1 MDYIIKFDNR
11 EKELIKI
18 LEERGYNITLENLE
32 LGDIQFIDLKSKDP
46 LILIE
51 RKTLADLSASIKDG
65 RYKEQKDR
73 MKHSIKKSVRKIVLI
88 EGLDYENFSLPLKT
102 IDSVIIN
109 TMIRDNIHIHLT
121 KSKDETI
128 NFIENIILQ
137 LPKYLDD
144 LKKEIVNGEDKAFT
158 NEFSCKSGKK
168 DNLTP
173 EICFRNMLNQIPG
186 VSTTI
191 STVLVEKYKSIA
203 YFTKELENKE
213 NRKLAIKS
221 ISEEKYGLNER
232 RIGDK
237 VGEKIYCFLFGE
249 EINVTLTNIKN
260 MKNNKNNISLF
271 S

>member
-32 LGDIQFIDLKSKDP
+32 LGDIQFLDLSTKEVI
-46 LILIE
+46 ILIE

-73 MKHSIKKSVRKIVLI
+73 MKHSIKKCVRKIVLI
-88 EGLDYENFSLPLKT
+88 EGTDYENFSLPLKT

-121 KSKDETI
+121 KSKNETI

-137 LPKYLDD
+137 LPKYFDD
-144 LKKEIVNGEDKAFT
+144 LKKEIINGEDKAFT

-186 VSTTI
+186 VSTSI
-191 STVLVEKYKSIA
+191 SSVLVEKYKSIA
-203 YFTKELENKE
+203 YFSKTLENIE
-213 NRKLAIKS
+213 NKKLAIKS
-221 ISEEKYGLNER
+221 ISEEKYGANNR

-237 VGEKIYCFLFGE
+237 VGEKIYAFIFGE
-249 EINVTLTNIKN
+249 EIEIVKVSKKNI
-260 MKNNKNNISLF
+260 NKPVSLF
-271 S
+271 SS

>member
-18 LEERGYNITLENLE
+18 LEERGYSIELENLD

-73 MKHSIKKSVRKIVLI
+73 MKHSIKKNVRKIVLI
-88 EGLDYENFSLPLKT
+88 EGTDYENFSLPLKT

-137 LPKYLDD
+137 LPKYFDD
-144 LKKEIVNGEDKAFT
+144 LKKEIINGEDKTFT

-168 DNLTP
+168 DNLTQ

-186 VSTTI
+186 VSTGI
-191 STVLVEKYKSIA
+191 STVLSEKYKNIA
-203 YFTKELENKE
+203 YFTKQLDLINE
-213 NRKLAIKS
+213 RKSAIKL
-221 ISEEKYGLNER
+221 IADEKYGANNR

-237 VGEKIYCFLFGE
+237 VGEKIYGFLFGD
-249 EINVTLTNIKN
+249 EIHIKEPS
-260 MKNNKNNISLF
+260 KKSKLPSISLF
-271 S
+271 SELS